1 MTWTRSLLFFPP
13 VVLGVALLALSISGR
28 EPPAATDRAEIA
40 EPVLFVEATPRTYA
54 PRVEGFG
61 EVRPDRV
68 WDAVAQ
74 VPGRVAELHPDFT
87 RGGFIDKGE
96 LVARIEDADYRLA
109 VAQARA
115 EIETARLTV
124 EERRLSR
131 ETTRRLLEI
140 ESEALALAR
149 RELERQQDLATRGTA
164 AAASVEAQERAV
176 LTQRARVQ
184 DLENRLEL
192 APVQIEELQQT
203 IEVRR
208 ARLRAAELD
217 LARTELRA
225 PFDARV
231 AEVAVQ
237 QSQFA
242 GAGASLGRLDGIGAA
257 EVSAQVPPAR
267 MAGFARLAAR
277 GGATP
282 PDREGLRA
290 SGLSAELRTVFQGV
304 EASWEAEVRRISD
317 VMDPETRSIGI
328 IVSVP
333 DPYGQVVPGQRP
345 PLIKGMFVRVI
356 LTGPPVEDVILL
368 PRASIREGRALVI
381 GPENRLR
388 LREVE
393 IAYED
398 GDLAAIAAGLE
409 PGARVVTSDLA
420 PVIEG
425 RLLAPERDKET
436 EARLEAAAAPRDGDE

>member
-1 MTWTRSLLFFPP
+1 MTWTRSLLFLPP
-13 VVLGVALLALSISGR
+13 VVLGAALLALSISGR
-28 EPPAATDRAEIA
+28 EPPAAKDRAEMA
-40 EPVLFVEATPRTYA
+40 EPVLFAEATPRAYA
-54 PRVEGFG
+54 PRVQGFG
-61 EVRPDRV
+61 EVRPARI

-87 RGGFIDKGE
+87 RGGFIEEGE
-96 LVARIEDADYRLA
+96 LVGRIEDADYRLA
-109 VAQARA
+109 VAQARL
-115 EIETARLTV
+115 EIETARLAV

-140 ESEALALAR
+140 EREALALAR
-149 RELERQQDLATRGTA
+149 RELERQQDLARRGTA

-192 APVQIEELQQT
+192 APVQIEELEQT
-203 IEVRR
+203 LEVRR
-208 ARLRAAELD
+208 SRLSAAELD

-290 SGLSAELRTVFQGV
+290 SGLRAELRTVFQGV

-328 IVSVP
+328 
-333 DPYGQVVPGQRP
+333 
-345 PLIKGMFVRVI
+345 
-356 LTGPPVEDVILL
+356 
-368 PRASIREGRALVI
+368 
-381 GPENRLR
+381 
-388 LREVE
+388 
-393 IAYED
+393 
-398 GDLAAIAAGLE
+398 
-409 PGARVVTSDLA
+409 
-420 PVIEG
+420 
-425 RLLAPERDKET
+425 
-436 EARLEAAAAPRDGDE
+436 